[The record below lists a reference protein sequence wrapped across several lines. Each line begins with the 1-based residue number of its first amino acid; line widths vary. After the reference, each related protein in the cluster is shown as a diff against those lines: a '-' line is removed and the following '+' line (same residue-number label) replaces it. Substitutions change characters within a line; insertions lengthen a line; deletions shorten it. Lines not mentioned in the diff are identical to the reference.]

1 MKSGIEWLFNAHGRR
16 ARPVAAAYRDL
27 LATAEGKLVLRDLA
41 AYCRV
46 GLSSFAAGD
55 PHQTAF
61 NEGARDVF
69 LHVAEMAGLTSEDFT
84 PLLAATHTTNGDVS
98 D

>member
-1 MKSGIEWLFNAHGRR
+1 MKRAIEWLFNAHGRR
-16 ARPVAAAYRDL
+16 ARPVAAAYREL
-27 LATAEGKLVLRDLA
+27 LATPEGQLVLRDLA

-46 GLSSFAAGD
+46 GASSFTAGD

-69 LHVAEMAGLTSEDFT
+69 LHVAEMAGIRPDDFPQLTS
-84 PLLAATHTTNGDVS
+84 NGDVS

>member
-1 MKSGIEWLFNAHGRR
+1 MKRVIEWLLNAHGRQ
-16 ARPVAAAYRDL
+16 AKQVAGAYLTMFGDVQGKVIL
-27 LATAEGKLVLRDLA
+27 SDLAT
-41 AYCRV
+41 YCRV
-46 GLSSFAAGD
+46 GSSSFVPGD

-69 LHVAEMAGLTSEDFT
+69 LHIAEMAGVKAEDF
-84 PLLAATHTTNGDVS
+84 PKLIKEIDS

>member
-1 MKSGIEWLFNAHGRR
+1 MKRAVEWLFNAHGRQ
-16 ARPVAAAYRDL
+16 AKPVAAAYRDL
-27 LATAEGKLVLRDLA
+27 LATPAGKLILRDLA

-46 GLSSFAAGD
+46 GASSFAAGD

-69 LHVAEMAGLTSEDFT
+69 LHVAEMAGIRPDDFPQLTTSNNQGDFR
-84 PLLAATHTTNGDVS
+84 D
-98 D
+98 

>member
-1 MKSGIEWLFNAHGRR
+1 MKRAVEWLFNAHGRQ
-16 ARPVAAAYRDL
+16 AKPVAAAYAAL
-27 LATAEGKLVLRDLA
+27 LAAPEGKLLLRDLA

-46 GLSSFAAGD
+46 GQSSFVAGD

-69 LHVAEMAGLTSEDFT
+69 LHIAEMAGLKPDDFPQLTSTSEGDFR
-84 PLLAATHTTNGDVS
+84 D
-98 D
+98 

>member
-1 MKSGIEWLFNAHGRR
+1 MKRAIEWLFNAHGRR
-16 ARPVAAAYRDL
+16 ARPVAAAYREL
-27 LATAEGKLVLRDLA
+27 LATSEGQLVLRDLA

-46 GLSSFAAGD
+46 GASSFTAGD

-69 LHVAEMAGLTSEDFT
+69 LHVAEMAGIRPDDFPQLTS
-84 PLLAATHTTNGDVS
+84 NGDVS

>member
-1 MKSGIEWLFNAHGRR
+1 MKRAVEWLFNAHGRR
-16 ARPVAAAYRDL
+16 ARPVAAAYREL
-27 LATAEGKLVLRDLA
+27 LATPEGQLVLRDLA

-46 GLSSFAAGD
+46 GASSFIAGD

-69 LHVAEMAGLTSEDFT
+69 LHVAEMAGIRPDDFPQLTS
-84 PLLAATHTTNGDVS
+84 NGDVS

>member
-1 MKSGIEWLFNAHGRR
+1 MKRAVEWLFNAHGR
-16 ARPVAAAYRDL
+16 AAKPVAGAYVTL
-27 LATAEGKLVLRDLA
+27 LATPEGKLVLRDLA

-46 GLSSFAAGD
+46 GQSSFVAGD

-69 LHVAEMAGLTSEDFT
+69 LHVAEMAGIRPDDFPQLT
-84 PLLAATHTTNGDVS
+84 ANGDVS
-98 D
+98 E

>member
-1 MKSGIEWLFNAHGRR
+1 MKRAIEWLFNAHGRQ
-16 ARPVAAAYRDL
+16 AKPVAAAYREL
-27 LATAEGKLVLRDLA
+27 LATPEGKLMLRDLA

-46 GLSSFAAGD
+46 GQSSFVAGD

-69 LHVAEMAGLTSEDFT
+69 LHIAEMANLRPGDFPQLTNATEGDF
-84 PLLAATHTTNGDVS
+84 S
-98 D
+98 

>member
-1 MKSGIEWLFNAHGRR
+1 MKRAVEWLFNAHGRR
-16 ARPVAAAYRDL
+16 AKRVAGAYVNL
-27 LATAEGKLVLRDLA
+27 LGSPEGHAVLRDLA

-46 GLSSFAAGD
+46 GTSSFVPGD

-69 LHVAEMAGLTSEDFT
+69 LHVAEMAGVKPDDFPKLTEEND
-84 PLLAATHTTNGDVS
+84 S

>member
-1 MKSGIEWLFNAHGRR
+1 MKRAIEWLFNAHGRH
-16 ARPVAAAYRDL
+16 AKPVAAAYREL
-27 LATAEGKLVLRDLA
+27 LATPEGKLVLRDLA

-46 GLSSFAAGD
+46 GASSFAAGD

-69 LHVAEMAGLTSEDFT
+69 LHVAEMAGLRPDDFQQLT
-84 PLLAATHTTNGDVS
+84 VNGDVS

>member
-1 MKSGIEWLFNAHGRR
+1 MKRAVEWLFNAHGRQ
-16 ARPVAAAYRDL
+16 AKPVAGAYRRL
-27 LATAEGKLVLRDLA
+27 LASDEGRLLLRDLA

-46 GLSSFAAGD
+46 GRSSFVASD

-69 LHVAEMAGLTSEDFT
+69 LHVAELAGVRPEDFPSLT
-84 PLLAATHTTNGDVS
+84 EGDQR

>member
-1 MKSGIEWLFNAHGRR
+1 MKRAVEWLFNAHGRG
-16 ARPVAAAYRDL
+16 ARPVAAAYRTL
-27 LATAEGKLVLRDLA
+27 LATPEGGLLLRDLA

-46 GLSSFAAGD
+46 GASSFTAGD

-69 LHVAEMAGLTSEDFT
+69 LHVAEMAGLAPEDFSALLTT
-84 PLLAATHTTNGDVS
+84 PRTMKGEDR

>member
-1 MKSGIEWLFNAHGRR
+1 MKRAIEWLFNAHGRE
-16 ARPVAAAYRDL
+16 AKPVAAAYRALFD
-27 LATAEGKLVLRDLA
+27 TPEGQRVMRDLA

-46 GLSSFAAGD
+46 GTSSFTAGD

-69 LHVAEMAGLTSEDFT
+69 LHVAEMAGIRPEDFPQLT
-84 PLLAATHTTNGDVS
+84 TTNHGDFR

>member
-1 MKSGIEWLFNAHGRR
+1 MKRAIEWLFNAHGRR
-16 ARPVAAAYRDL
+16 AKPVAAAYATL
-27 LATAEGKLVLRDLA
+27 LATAEGKLMLRDLA
-41 AYCRV
+41 SYCRV
-46 GLSSFAAGD
+46 GASSFAAGD

-69 LHVAEMAGLTSEDFT
+69 LHIAEMAGIVPEDFPQLT
-84 PLLAATHTTNGDVS
+84 TTNHGEFS